1 MKGVKNI
8 MGILFKNGT
17 IVTASDSFQADLLVK
32 DGKVAAIGQ
41 NLEADGEVIDATG
54 MLVCPAGVEIH
65 THIDGIL
72 HGMRTVDDWFY
83 ASQGAAFGGTATV
96 VDFPMQGENQ
106 TLRETIEEFKQCAQ
120 GKSIVDYAFTPI
132 ISKYNEPTLE
142 EIPGLIEDGMPTFKV
157 FMYYNWKVND
167 YDLAHVLDV
176 VGTNGGLVSIH
187 CENAGTI
194 DYLGDKAVKQ
204 GKTGPEW
211 HAPNR
216 PVSTEVEA
224 TERVIHIAEELGVPV
239 LVVHMSA
246 APAVEA
252 LAKARARGVKI
263 YGEAMPHFLL
273 LDNSLYNKPGY
284 EGMKYVI
291 TPPLRSKENHE
302 ILWAN
307 LQAGNLTTVGSDHC
321 AFPYKDK
328 IRLFETRG
336 SVFQMIPHGAP
347 GIETRLPLIFSE
359 GVSKGRISL
368 TKFVEVV
375 ATNPAKF
382 AGLYP
387 RKGTLAIGSDA
398 DIILIDPKKEV
409 VIRQEML
416 HGNTD
421 YTPFEGWNLVG
432 YPVMTMSRGQVLVRN
447 GELVAKPGVGQF
459 LKRDKFKTF

>member
-1 MKGVKNI
+1 

-17 IVTASDSFQADLLVK
+17 IVTSSDVFKADLLVR
-32 DGKVAAIGQ
+32 DGKVALIGQ
-41 NLEADGEVIDATG
+41 QLEAEGEIIDATG
-54 MLVCPAGVEIH
+54 LLICPAGVEIH
-65 THIDGIL
+65 THIDGFL
-72 HGMRTVDDWFY
+72 HGMRTVDDWLY
-83 ASQGAAFGGTATV
+83 ASMGAAFGGTATV
-96 VDFPMQGENQ
+96 VDFPMQSDKQ
-106 TLRETIEEFKQCAQ
+106 TLHETINEFKERAQ
-120 GKSIVDYAFTPI
+120 GKSIIDYAFTPI
-132 ISKYNEPTLE
+132 ISQFNEQTYE
-142 EIPGLIEDGMPTFKV
+142 EIPQMISEGMPTFKI

-167 YDLAHVLDV
+167 YDLAHLLDM
-176 VGTNGGLVSIH
+176 VGSNGGLLSIH

-194 DYLGDKAVKQ
+194 DYLGNKSIKQ

-224 TERVIHIAEELGVPV
+224 TERVIYIAEELGVPA
-239 LVVHMSA
+239 LVVHISA

-263 YGEAMPHFLL
+263 YGETMPHFLL
-273 LDNSLYNKPGY
+273 LDNSLYDLPGY

-291 TPPLRSKENHE
+291 TPPLRPKEHQD

-307 LQAGNLTTVGSDHC
+307 LSAGNLATIGSDHC

-328 IRLFETRG
+328 IRLYESHG

-347 GIETRLPLIFSE
+347 GIETRVPLIFSE
-359 GVSKGRISL
+359 GVSKGRISMS
-368 TKFVEVV
+368 KFVEVV
-375 ATNPAKF
+375 ATNPAKL

-398 DIILIDPKKEV
+398 DIVLIDPKKEV
-409 VIRQEML
+409 TIRCENL
-416 HGNTD
+416 HGKTD
-421 YTPFEGWNLVG
+421 YTPFEGWNLAG

-447 GELVAKPGVGQF
+447 GELIARPGVGQF
-459 LKRDKFKTF
+459 LIRDVFKPF